1 MELTIHS
8 FGGGAEGGALTV
20 SDTVFDSSFNE
31 SLVHQVVTA
40 YLATARSGTV
50 AQKTRSQVSGG
61 GAKPFRQKGTG
72 RARAGTIRSPLW
84 RSGGV
89 TFAASPR
96 DYSQKVNRKMYIRA
110 FRSIFSELVRQ
121 ERLTVVNDFS
131 IDAPKTKVLVEKL
144 KGMGLGKVLLIQD
157 VESADLEL
165 ASRNIPNVLVSDV
178 KSLSPVALVGFD
190 NVLVSSGALK
200 LIEEKFS

>member
-8 FGGGAEGGALTV
+8 FGGDAKNDTLTV
-20 SDTVFDSSFNE
+20 SDIVFDSGFNE
-31 SLVHQVVTA
+31 PLVHQVVTA
-40 YLATARSGTV
+40 YLATGRSGTV

-89 TFAASPR
+89 TFAAVPR

-121 ERLTVVNDFS
+121 DRLRVVEDFS
-131 IDAPKTKVLVEKL
+131 IEAPKTKILIEKL
-144 KGMGLGKVLLIQD
+144 KGMGLGKVLMVQD

-165 ASRNIPNVLVSDV
+165 ASRNIPNVLISNV
-178 KSLSPVALVGFD
+178 KSLSPATLIGFD
-190 NVLVSSGALK
+190 HVLVSIGALK
-200 LIEEKFS
+200 SVEEKFS